1 MNQPGI
7 HVKSEPLDNDTRA
20 PDHLAELQKGNR
32 LRLWE
37 QELVFIK
44 KEIQEM
50 ESRSI
55 EGLLLGNC
63 DLTFQ
68 VCFQRYRYKRHQL
81 GRTNHAMGKEQ
92 LLSQSFAE
100 LDDMVDLESPPS
112 RKRKNSSKRAGK
124 GGGSS
129 PYTTVPLPP
138 CKVCGGVATGYH
150 FGVITC
156 EACKV
161 YTMYIIY
168 IYCRCY

>member
-1 MNQPGI
+1 MNQRGI
-7 HVKSEPLDNDTRA
+7 HVKLEPLDNDNRTQDRVS
-20 PDHLAELQKGNR
+20 ELQKGNR

-44 KEIQEM
+44 KELDEM

-55 EGLLLGNC
+55 EGLLLGDC

-68 VCFQRYRYKRHQL
+68 LCFQRYRYRRRHL
-81 GRTNHAMGKEQ
+81 VRTNHAMGKEQ

-100 LDDMVDLESPPS
+100 LDDMVDLESPPT

-124 GGGSS
+124 GGGNS

-161 YTMYIIY
+161 YIQCIH
-168 IYCRCY
+168 IL